1 MHLSLP
7 NHSVQNNP
15 HIYLAV
21 YSSVPVYEMMV
32 RGIGVMRRRADSYL
46 NATQILKVAGVPKG
60 NRTKIL
66 EKDIALGV
74 HEKVQGGYGRYQGT
88 WIPYHRARE
97 LSDEHGVTH
106 LLVPLFDYVPPP
118 GYDSLGAAGPSASS
132 ASASAPVHR
141 QTANVAAAAQSSPGA
156 LSSPASRRQQE
167 TMSETSESAPP
178 SIRKR
183 ASARASIVSDEN
195 KRPRREAAASTSQ
208 ANGHAPR
215 PVDVFANNPEEQ
227 WKLRSSSAPLSNQ
240 ALAEDPSRTDRNRS
254 TLKSIFAMEPE
265 NSLVVPNLASRFP
278 ADVDPD
284 TPIDENM
291 HTALHWAAAL
301 ARITIAKA
309 LVNFGADV
317 FRGNNV
323 GETALIRA
331 VLVTNNCDQDTFP
344 ALLEVL
350 GPSLRTI
357 DESGRTVLHH
367 AALVAG
373 VKGRASSARYYLES
387 VLEYVARVEGG
398 RFQDLVDAQD
408 NHGDTALNIAARI
421 GNRSLVRALI
431 DVGADKRKANN
442 LGLRPGD
449 FGLDGVGLERTEGEL
464 AIESLRSTP
473 STNKNAAS
481 SAPTRA
487 SNELLQNLTTMIKSL
502 EADFK
507 TELRSKAE
515 DFQATQTHLHSVTKE
530 LQAQRRELDQWQQKA
545 AALDAQHARIR
556 NLKRAIHEED
566 HFDWTGRTEIDG
578 SPAIVA
584 AGPSFTYRG
593 PMSVQ
598 LPNSSNVEFD
608 ADPKLP
614 APGSEREL
622 IHLIRLQGWY
632 KRVLGLLDNRLS
644 RLEGGEIELENE
656 LQRIVAKVCG
666 VDVDKVDTMFETLF
680 AALESDGSMM
690 DQARIAGFLSKVK
703 DGSFV
708 Q

>member
-1 MHLSLP
+1 
-7 NHSVQNNP
+7 
-15 HIYLAV
+15 
-21 YSSVPVYEMMV
+21 MMV

-118 GYDSLGAAGPSASS
+118 GYETLGAGAPSASN
-132 ASASAPVHR
+132 APASAPVNR
-141 QTANVAAAAQSSPGA
+141 QTANVAAAAQSSPGTF
-156 LSSPASRRQQE
+156 SSPASRRQQE

-178 SIRKR
+178 STRKR
-183 ASARASIVSDEN
+183 ASARTSNVSDEN
-195 KRPRREAAASTSQ
+195 KRPRREEAASTSQ
-208 ANGHAPR
+208 SNGHAPR
-215 PVDVFANNPEEQ
+215 PIDVFSNNPEEQ

-240 ALAEDPSRTDRNRS
+240 ALAEDPSRTERNRS

-265 NSLVVPNLASRFP
+265 NSLVVPNLSLVFP
-278 ADVDPD
+278 SDVDPD

-301 ARITIAKA
+301 ARISIAKA

-387 VLEYVARVEGG
+387 VLEYVARVESG

-431 DVGADKRKANN
+431 DVGADKRKPNN

-449 FGLDGVGLERTEGEL
+449 FGLDGVGLEPTEGEL
-464 AIESLRSTP
+464 AVESLRSAP
-473 STNKNAAS
+473 STNKNAGS
-481 SAPTRA
+481 NAPTRA
-487 SNELLQNLTTMIKSL
+487 SNEVLQNLTTMIKSL

-507 TELRSKAE
+507 AELGSKAE
-515 DFQATQTHLHSVTKE
+515 AFEATQAHLVSVTKE

-578 SPAIVA
+578 SPATAA

-622 IHLIRLQGWY
+622 VHLVRLQGWY
-632 KRVLGLLDNRLS
+632 ERVLGLLDNRLH

-656 LQRIVAKVCG
+656 LQRILAKVCG
-666 VDVDKVDTMFETLF
+666 VEVDKVETMFETLF
-680 AALESDGSMM
+680 AALESDGSTM
-690 DQARIAGFLSKVK
+690 DHARVAGFLSKVK